1 MDNWMMISNL
11 EDLINFSRNVIY
23 NNLGEYEETDSEEFF
38 EKIKTMT
45 QENKDELDRI
55 LPYKECEIIIKEFI
69 IRKRNKNTKETA
81 LFMKESDYNKVLE
94 ELNQRMV
101 SNIISTLVSKD
112 VLDMAF
118 DEEKNDFVFWV
129 KQSGGHN
136 N

>member
-1 MDNWMMISNL
+1 MMISNL

-23 NNLGEYEETDSEEFF
+23 NNLGECEETDAEEFF

-55 LPYKECEIIIKEFI
+55 LPYKECKIIMKEFT
-69 IRKRNKNTKETA
+69 IRKRNKNTKKTA
-81 LFMKESDYNKVLE
+81 LFMRESDYNKVLE

-101 SNIISTLVSKD
+101 SNIISNLVSKD
-112 VLDMAF
+112 ILEMAF

-129 KQSGGHN
+129 KQSGEN
-136 N
+136 NN